1 MSTLS
6 ASARLALETAIRD
19 VVVSSYQHWQTYPII
34 NGRRCKAEP
43 VIAAA
48 TLQAVLSTV
57 KQSVSLASVSAA
69 LRRLVASGE
78 LELSIAVDANGKQ
91 VRAYSPAPRFDV
103 FFADGS
109 RAWCNANGVQID
121 AAIANF
127 GLVGTY
133 RVSVSDRVSG

>member
-6 ASARLALETAIRD
+6 SAARLALETAVRD
-19 VVVSSYQHWQTYPII
+19 VVVASYQHWQTYPIV
-34 NGRRCKAEP
+34 NGKRCKAEP
-43 VIAAA
+43 VVAAS
-48 TLQAVLSTV
+48 TLRALLSTV
-57 KQSVSLASVSAA
+57 KQSVSLASVAA
-69 LRRLVASGE
+69 ACRRLVASGE
-78 LELSIAVDANGKQ
+78 LESSTTLLDGKEI
-91 VRAYSPAPRFDV
+91 RAYSPATRYDV

-109 RAWCNANGVQID
+109 RALCNANAVQID

>member
-6 ASARLALETAIRD
+6 PSARLVLETAVRD
-19 VVVSSYQHWQTYPII
+19 VVVSSYQHWQTYPIV
-34 NGRRCKAEP
+34 NGKRCRPEP
-43 VIAAA
+43 VIAAS
-48 TLQAVLSTV
+48 TLRALLSTV
-57 KQSVSLASVSAA
+57 KQSVSLASVAA
-69 LRRLVASGE
+69 ACRRLVASGE
-78 LELSIAVDANGKQ
+78 LELSTALLDGKE
-91 VRAYSPAPRFDV
+91 VRAYSPATRYDV

-109 RAWCNANGVQID
+109 RALCNANAVQIE